1 MYVNVIFSSSK
12 IKMES
17 NKIVLS
23 DDSLNLLL
31 QQAGSEDVQLIV
43 ETPGESD
50 LLVNSN
56 NSQQKIE
63 TAGNN
68 DAKQIILSGLDP
80 FSVDKM
86 KKKNKELDL
95 EIKSLKAAIFP
106 VLEVFLKNEKLVE
119 GMGKI
124 PTSDKNS
131 IEFMTDMLYKISRL
145 IKNLDRVE
153 QTMRNLQEN
162 LTKSVRGNIDL
173 LNQRR
178 LTHNKLEKL
187 SQSAGLEDILSQLRT
202 IFQDTGIVCFKHI

>member
-1 MYVNVIFSSSK
+1 
-12 IKMES
+12 MES

-23 DDSLNLLL
+23 DDSINLLL

-43 ETPGESD
+43 EAPGESD
-50 LLVNSN
+50 LIVNSN
-56 NSQQKIE
+56 NSQQKID
-63 TAGNN
+63 TAGN
-68 DAKQIILSGLDP
+68 DTKQIILSGLDP

-119 GMGKI
+119 GMGRI

-131 IEFMTDMLYKISRL
+131 VEFMTDMLYKISRL

-153 QTMRNLQEN
+153 QTMRNLQEK
-162 LTKSVRGNIDL
+162 LTKSVGGNIDL

-178 LTHNKLEKL
+178 QTHNKLEKL